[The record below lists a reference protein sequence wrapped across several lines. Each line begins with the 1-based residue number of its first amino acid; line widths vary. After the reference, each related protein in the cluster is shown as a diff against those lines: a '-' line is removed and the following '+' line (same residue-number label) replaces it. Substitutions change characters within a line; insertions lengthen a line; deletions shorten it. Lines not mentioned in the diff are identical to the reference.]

1 MSTPAAPT
9 LADGSWCLY
18 RIECRN
24 GSWYA
29 GITNHFDA
37 RCAAHLTDRG
47 GRYTRANPPLRLPGF
62 RQYPDR
68 ASASRAEWQI
78 KPLPRERKL
87 GFLPGV

>member
-1 MSTPAAPT
+1 MPAT
-9 LADGSWCLY
+9 LTRANGCWCLY

-24 GSWYA
+24 GSCCA
-29 GITNHFDA
+29 GITNHLDA

-68 ASASRAEWQI
+68 ASVSRAEWQI
-78 KPLPRERKL
+78 KQLPRERKL
-87 GFLPGV
+87 GFLLGV